1 MDEKLII
8 LAQELYEAK
17 RNEDRAKAT
26 RIELEEQL
34 AELIESP
41 EEGSKTV
48 KVGGDYGFKVTVR
61 RGYSYKADV
70 EAMEAELGKLAPLKT
85 KVELDEKAY
94 KALAED
100 NPILHRRAQA
110 YVVATPRK
118 VGVTVA
124 PA

>member
-1 MDEKLII
+1 MDEKLTA
-8 LAQELYEAK
+8 LAQGLYEAK
-17 RNEDRAKAT
+17 RVEDNAKAT
-26 RIELEEQL
+26 RVELEEQI

-41 EEGSKTV
+41 EEGSKTI
-48 KVGGDYGFKVTVR
+48 KVGGGYGFKVTVR

-70 EAMEAELGKLAPLKT
+70 EGLEAELGKLAPLKT
-85 KVELDEKAY
+85 KVELDERAY

-118 VGVTVA
+118 VGVTVW